1 MNWHEPLITPAA
13 AFYCVVGVVVI
24 DLLYLIVRK
33 AMKDEAKTDL
43 YEHVDGEG
51 R

>member
-1 MNWHEPLITPAA
+1 MNWHEPLITPATA
-13 AFYCVVGVVVI
+13 VYCVVGWLAI
-24 DLLYLIVRK
+24 EAMIWIVRK
-33 AMKDEAKTDL
+33 AMKEEAQPDL